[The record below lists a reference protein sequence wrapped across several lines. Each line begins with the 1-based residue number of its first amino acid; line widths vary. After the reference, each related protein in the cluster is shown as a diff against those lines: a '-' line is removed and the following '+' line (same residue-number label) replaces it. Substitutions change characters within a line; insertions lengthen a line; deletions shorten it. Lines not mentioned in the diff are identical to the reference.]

1 MGGPGVSSYTYTMC
15 IHAYDEGLFIYDV
28 FSEGVLLDNSS
39 GENRL
44 QGVGGV
50 VKKLKIEGVLDGPYQ
65 NNISITFSCRF
76 YECLIEAC
84 LV

>member
-28 FSEGVLLDNSS
+28 FSEGVLLNNSS

-44 QGVGGV
+44 QGVGVV
-50 VKKLKIEGVLDGPYQ
+50 VKKLKIVEGVLDGCYKKT
-65 NNISITFSCRF
+65 S
-76 YECLIEAC
+76 A
-84 LV
+84 